1 MNNEPNKEIT
11 KLLLELFNQKNYA
24 ELIGKS
30 LNLQSQYPKSIF
42 LLNIQ
47 GAAYNFLNDLD
58 NATICFKKIIK
69 IDPNFADA
77 YYNLGIIYK
86 KLNKIELSI
95 LNYEICLKI
104 KKDKYEAY
112 NNLGNI
118 YKDKNNVSEA
128 VKKYLQC
135 LEINS
140 KYLIALQNFGVCLQ
154 NFRFSKKTQ
163 IVDKNIIYLL
173 KSDKILRPVD
183 IMNCLIHY
191 LYLDPQFSQTI
202 KNYKKIKNVSI
213 ENFIDNILNFKIL
226 ILLLK
231 ITPITDIKIERFLK
245 YLRKEILLNINTIE
259 NKQKV
264 CQLMNAI
271 AEQCFINEYL
281 YEVSTKEKSIIKN
294 IEKNLLDNLK
304 KNTLN
309 KNFLEISCLGAY
321 KSLNNYSW
329 SKQIDDLEEIKDL
342 VRQQITEPNI
352 EKFLKEKLLSNK
364 IKDKISLKVKNQ
376 YETNPYPR
384 WTKIALNRNPDKI
397 TSFVKNRNLDV
408 EDKEIKKW
416 KAIDVLVAGCGT
428 GQHAI
433 TTATKY
439 QNSFIT
445 AIDLSS
451 NSLCYAKRKADELN
465 INNIEFKQMDI
476 LDLKNTKKKFD
487 LIESVGVI
495 HHMNNPYEG
504 WKILSDILN
513 LGGLMMIGV
522 YSNLA
527 RLHIKKIRAKIT
539 DNQFEINN
547 ESIKKFREK
556 IISSQDKD
564 CKIIQNSPDF
574 YSISSIKDLLFHV
587 QEYRFNL
594 NEIEDYLN
602 KLGLKFCGFENKEV
616 LRLFKEKFKNESD
629 LYNLKLWE
637 KFEIKNPRVF
647 ASMYQFWC
655 QKN

>member
-1 MNNEPNKEIT
+1 M
-11 KLLLELFNQKNYA
+11 
-24 ELIGKS
+24 
-30 LNLQSQYPKSIF
+30 
-42 LLNIQ
+42 
-47 GAAYNFLNDLD
+47 
-58 NATICFKKIIK
+58 
-69 IDPNFADA
+69 
-77 YYNLGIIYK
+77 
-86 KLNKIELSI
+86 
-95 LNYEICLKI
+95 
-104 KKDKYEAY
+104 
-112 NNLGNI
+112 
-118 YKDKNNVSEA
+118 
-128 VKKYLQC
+128 
-135 LEINS
+135 
-140 KYLIALQNFGVCLQ
+140 
-154 NFRFSKKTQ
+154 
-163 IVDKNIIYLL
+163 
-173 KSDKILRPVD
+173 
-183 IMNCLIHY
+183 
-191 LYLDPQFSQTI
+191 
-202 KNYKKIKNVSI
+202 
-213 ENFIDNILNFKIL
+213 
-226 ILLLK
+226 
-231 ITPITDIKIERFLK
+231 
-245 YLRKEILLNINTIE
+245 
-259 NKQKV
+259 
-264 CQLMNAI
+264 
-271 AEQCFINEYL
+271 
-281 YEVSTKEKSIIKN
+281 
-294 IEKNLLDNLK
+294 DNLK

-342 VRQQITEPNI
+342 VRQQITEPNT

-564 CKIIQNSPDF
+564 CKLIQNSPDF